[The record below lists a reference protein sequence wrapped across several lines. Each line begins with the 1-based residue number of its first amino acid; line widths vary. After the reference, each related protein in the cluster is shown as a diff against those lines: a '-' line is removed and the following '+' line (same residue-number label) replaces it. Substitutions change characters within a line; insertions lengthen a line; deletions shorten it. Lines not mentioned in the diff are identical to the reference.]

1 MSVFLCAALS
11 AVLCVLCVL
20 WVVGL
25 WATKYT
31 QHPHASHRMASPSS
45 VLLNDGSYLPIL
57 LVAVLLY
64 LWVSASRDDENV
76 QMKVCLKK
84 FFITVDSLLFM
95 ALSKDSKGLG
105 PKYNPD
111 PEKIEAGRIA
121 TTSKT
126 MVFIRHGESDWNNI
140 FNKGFGPSFVVRLAR
155 ALFEE
160 ALMMFNMD
168 SKFLDS
174 PLNQEGIE
182 QALELRRF
190 LQAEP
195 HADVKPGS
203 TGRRDIYDVLRGD
216 RDTSVIVSSSLRR
229 AVSTTTLA
237 LWPRIGKTR
246 EKVII
251 LSSLQEIS
259 RNIDTRAL
267 SAPKTVANLPF
278 NRISGHCAPFNPDDV
293 FDPSENHGNKTR
305 NFYGIKRLQAF
316 NEWAFQRPESVVIVG
331 GHSLYFK
338 HFFQTYLPHKT
349 THDAK
354 TKKIAN
360 SGVVAF
366 QLHRSEAAEA
376 DGTPLYR
383 IDPDS
388 IQVLYGGFTTK

>member
-1 MSVFLCAALS
+1 MMVS
-11 AVLCVLCVL
+11 
-20 WVVGL
+20 
-25 WATKYT
+25 T
-31 QHPHASHRMASPSS
+31 MPSS
-45 VLLNDGSYLPIL
+45 SSSYLSEGSWLPLI

-64 LWVSASRDDENV
+64 LWVSASRDDENIHL
-76 QMKVCLKK
+76 KVLLKK
-84 FFITVDSLLFM
+84 FFITVDSLVFM

-111 PEKIEAGRIA
+111 PDKIEAARMA
-121 TTSKT
+121 TTTKT
-126 MVFIRHGESDWNNI
+126 VVFIRHGESDWNNV
-140 FNKGFGPSFVVRLAR
+140 FNKGFGPSFIVRLAR

-160 ALMMFNMD
+160 AMMMFHID

-174 PLNQEGIE
+174 PLNHEGIE

-190 LQAEP
+190 LQTEQHAE
-195 HADVKPGS
+195 VKPGS
-203 TGRRDIYDVLRGD
+203 TGRRDIYEVLRGD

-237 LWPRIGKTR
+237 LWPRIGKTK
-246 EKVII
+246 EKIII

-267 SAPKTVANLPF
+267 SAPKTVADLPF
-278 NRISGHCAPFNPDDV
+278 SRISGHCAPFNPDDV

-316 NEWAFQRPESVVIVG
+316 NEWAFQRPESVVICG
-331 GHSLYFK
+331 GHSLWFK
-338 HFFQTYLPHKT
+338 YFFQTYLPYKT
-349 THDAK
+349 AHDAK
-354 TKKIAN
+354 TKKITN
-360 SGVVAF
+360 SGAVAF
-366 QLHRSEAAEA
+366 TLHRAEAAEA